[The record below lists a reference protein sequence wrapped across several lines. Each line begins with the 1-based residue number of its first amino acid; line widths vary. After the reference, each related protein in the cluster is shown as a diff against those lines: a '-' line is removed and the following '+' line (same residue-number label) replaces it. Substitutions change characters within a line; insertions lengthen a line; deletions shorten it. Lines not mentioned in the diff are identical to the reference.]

1 MALSSAAYLI
11 STTYRIGQAG
21 VSRFEGSISDVA
33 FFNEALSSAQIMY
46 FDPRFE
52 IQLSN
57 TARTWYCEAGD
68 GEDCPRPPG
77 AAKRP

>member
-11 STTYRIGQAG
+11 STTYRIGQVG

-33 FFNEALSSAQIMY
+33 FFNEALSAAQIMH
-46 FDPRFE
+46 FEPSWE

-77 AAKRP
+77 AVKRP